1 MFSVVSFRK
10 SLLNQ
15 NITQLSTVL
24 ISKYRDTQSCSK
36 YSSPCLY
43 SSLSVVIFKN
53 LLTLF
58 VCFVGSKNLM
68 ICSYFLGDELTLDG
82 IGLADGADIF
92 VWNGKEV
99 KEPSTS
105 FLVSSEEIRLCKV
118 SWKSCAA
125 FVVFHLPF
133 NIKACA

>member
-1 MFSVVSFRK
+1 MK
-10 SLLNQ
+10 M
-15 NITQLSTVL
+15 
-24 ISKYRDTQSCSK
+24 DTQSYSK

-43 SSLSVVIFKN
+43 SSLSVVTFKN

-58 VCFVGSKNLM
+58 VCLVRSKNLM
-68 ICSYFLGDELTLDG
+68 ICSYFLGDELILDG

-105 FLVSSEEIRLCKV
+105 FNASSEEIRLCKV
-118 SWKSCAA
+118 Y
-125 FVVFHLPF
+125 
-133 NIKACA
+133 